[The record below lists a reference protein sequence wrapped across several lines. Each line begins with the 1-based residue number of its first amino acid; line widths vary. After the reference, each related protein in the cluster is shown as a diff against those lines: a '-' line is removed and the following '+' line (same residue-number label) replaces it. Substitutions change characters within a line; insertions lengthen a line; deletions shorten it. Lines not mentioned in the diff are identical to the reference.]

1 MHTRCREI
9 IEATVSDWIG
19 GMGIFSVIPLEFF
32 CDCGPV
38 NVVIAI
44 LLSWARLWSIVGIG
58 FYSSFKIKCVTISPD
73 SP

>member
-1 MHTRCREI
+1 MHTRSREI
-9 IEATVSDWIG
+9 VEATVSDWIS
-19 GMGIFSVIPLEFF
+19 GMGIFSVRIF

-58 FYSSFKIKCVTISPD
+58 FYSSFKIKCVTISSD